1 MCSNRLSYSGFLC
14 FASANIEAFFYSA
27 KLFDKNFQK
36 KCTFVVQMRRI
47 ITINMLI
54 ITLLCNVKIFAQQ
67 RLIFEH
73 AEHSF
78 GNIREEAGR
87 VSHSFRFR
95 NGATEPVVILS
106 VSTTCGCT
114 VAKFDRRPIM
124 PDSVGVIEVS
134 FDPRNRPGVFD
145 KEISVMTSEG
155 GGVQKLKICG
165 FVEERPRSVE
175 ERFPHFVGSGV
186 RLEDNFHAF
195 AYVEQGKPATT
206 TIKIIN
212 TSNRAVRL
220 RIFESRESGV
230 VQLRYPERLAAG
242 GEGEIAITYGV
253 PIGSERYGTVD
264 VLLDFEINGRSSEA
278 FISLTGIIV
287 DNRDKIDPKSAPRV
301 EVMKNIVKFGAVKRH
316 GDERIDSFTI
326 ENKGTAPLKIRSV
339 EVLHST
345 VKVSLSAGD
354 QIAVGEK
361 REVKLR
367 LNPLRIEY
375 GPLSERIRIVTNDP
389 EHPMRTVRVTAII
402 EE

>member
-1 MCSNRLSYSGFLC
+1 
-14 FASANIEAFFYSA
+14 
-27 KLFDKNFQK
+27 
-36 KCTFVVQMRRI
+36 
-47 ITINMLI
+47 
-54 ITLLCNVKIFAQQ
+54 
-67 RLIFEH
+67 
-73 AEHSF
+73 
-78 GNIREEAGR
+78 
-87 VSHSFRFR
+87 
-95 NGATEPVVILS
+95 
-106 VSTTCGCT
+106 
-114 VAKFDRRPIM
+114 
-124 PDSVGVIEVS
+124 
-134 FDPRNRPGVFD
+134 
-145 KEISVMTSEG
+145 MTSEG

-195 AYVEQGKPATT
+195 AYVEQGKPAMT

-316 GDERIDSFTI
+316 GDERIDSLTI

-375 GPLSERIRIVTNDP
+375 GPLSERVRIVTNDP